1 MHHRGIATVDEDAAE
16 RLQIYKKNTQTFD
29 YEFIRVFEKVAFSLT
44 LQQLKYA
51 LEIASKGSMNE
62 AAKSLFIS
70 QPSLS
75 NAIKELEKEI
85 KITIFIRTNRG
96 VTVSNKGA
104 EFLGY
109 ARQVLQQY
117 SMLEE
122 KYMSEKPAKQLF
134 SISTQHFTFAA
145 NAFVEL
151 VKKFGASEYEFT
163 LRETKTYEI
172 IEDVKNLRSE
182 LGIIHLS
189 NYNESILL
197 KLLRERNIIFSELFT
212 TKPHVFIRENHPLSS
227 KRSIDLDELDDYPCL
242 SFEQGEY
249 NSFYFS
255 EEILSTRSVKRSI
268 KVSDRAAI
276 VNFMIG
282 LNGYTISSGV
292 FPKYLHGDEI
302 IAVPLNVDEVIRVG
316 TIKHRD
322 VTLTGL
328 GEIYLDALKKIAQEL

>member
-1 MHHRGIATVDEDAAE
+1 MCGVATKRSYIEILNFKDFHEYFVFNGT
-16 RLQIYKKNTQTFD
+16 IKFFKK
-29 YEFIRVFEKVAFSLT
+29 VVFSLT

-75 NAIKELEKEI
+75 NAIKELEQEI
-85 KITIFIRTNRG
+85 KITIFVRTNRG
-96 VTVSNKGA
+96 VTVSNEGS

-109 ARQVLQQY
+109 ARQVLQQFN
-117 SMLEE
+117 MLEE
-122 KYMSEKPAKQLF
+122 KYISEKTAKQHF
-134 SISTQHFTFAA
+134 SVSSQHYTFAA

-151 VKKFGASEYEFT
+151 VKEFGASEYEFT
-163 LRETKTYEI
+163 FRESKTYEI

-182 LGIIHLS
+182 LGIIYLS
-189 NYNESILL
+189 NYNEAVIS
-197 KLLRERNIIFSELFT
+197 KLLSEGNLSFSELFT
-212 TKPHVFIRENHPLSS
+212 AKPHVFISKSHPLSD
-227 KRSIDLDELDDYPCL
+227 KESINMDELDDYPCL

-255 EEILSTRSVKRSI
+255 EEILSTRSVKKSI

-282 LNGYTISSGV
+282 LDGYTISSGV
-292 FPKYLHGDEI
+292 FPRYLHGDEI
-302 IAVPLNVDEVIRVG
+302 IAVPLNFDEVIRVG

-322 VTLTGL
+322 LTLTRL
-328 GEIYLDALKKIAQEL
+328 GEIYLEALKKFAQGL

>member
-1 MHHRGIATVDEDAAE
+1 M
-16 RLQIYKKNTQTFD
+16 N
-29 YEFIRVFEKVAFSLT
+29 

-51 LEIASKGSMNE
+51 LEVASKGSMNE

-85 KITIFIRTNRG
+85 KITLFIRTNRG
-96 VTVSNKGA
+96 VTITNEGA

-109 ARQVLQQY
+109 ARQVLQQFN
-117 SMLEE
+117 MLEE
-122 KYMSEKPAKQLF
+122 KYISEKTAKQHF
-134 SISTQHFTFAA
+134 CISTQHYTFAA

-151 VKKFGASEYEFT
+151 VKEFGESEYEFT

-182 LGIIHLS
+182 LGIIYLS
-189 NYNESILL
+189 NYNESVLL
-197 KLLRERNIIFSELFT
+197 KLLRERNITFSQLFT
-212 TKPHVFIRENHPLSS
+212 ARPHVFIRKKHPLADNEA
-227 KRSIDLDELDDYPCL
+227 INLNELDDYPCL

-255 EEILSTRSVKRSI
+255 EEILSTRSVKKSI

-316 TIKHRD
+316 TIKHSD
-322 VTLTGL
+322 VTLTRL
-328 GEIYLDALKKIAQEL
+328 GEIYLDALKRFAQEL

>member
-1 MHHRGIATVDEDAAE
+1 M
-16 RLQIYKKNTQTFD
+16 
-29 YEFIRVFEKVAFSLT
+29 AFSLT

-51 LEIASKGSMNE
+51 LEVASKGSMNE

-96 VTVSNKGA
+96 VTISNEGA

-122 KYMSEKPAKQLF
+122 KYMSEKPAKQHF
-134 SISTQHFTFAA
+134 CISTQHYTFAA

-151 VKKFGASEYEFT
+151 VKEFGASEYEFT

-182 LGIIHLS
+182 LGIIYLS
-189 NYNESILL
+189 NYNESVLL
-197 KLLRERNIIFSELFT
+197 KLLRERNITFSELFT
-212 TKPHVFIRENHPLSS
+212 TKPHVFISKNHPLSD
-227 KRSIDLDELDDYPCL
+227 KESIDLDELDDYPCL

-255 EEILSTRSVKRSI
+255 EEILSTRSVKKSI

-282 LNGYTISSGV
+282 LDGYTISSGV
-292 FPKYLHGDEI
+292 FPKYLHGEEI

-322 VTLTGL
+322 VTLTKL
-328 GEIYLDALKKIAQEL
+328 GEIYLDALKRMAQEL

>member
-1 MHHRGIATVDEDAAE
+1 MWVLGSSKRW
-16 RLQIYKKNTQTFD
+16 YFD
-29 YEFIRVFEKVAFSLT
+29 ST
-44 LQQLKYA
+44 QLKYA
-51 LEIASKGSMNE
+51 LEVAVKGSINE

-96 VTVSNKGA
+96 IIVSNEGA

-122 KYMSEKPAKQLF
+122 KYMSGRTSKQHF
-134 SISTQHFTFAA
+134 CISTHHYTFAA

-151 VKKFGASEYEFT
+151 VKEFGASEYEFT
-163 LRETKTYEI
+163 LREAKTYEI

-182 LGIIHLS
+182 LGIIYLR
-189 NYNESILL
+189 NDNEAVLL
-197 KLLRERNIIFSELFT
+197 KLLKDRDISFTELFT
-212 TKPHVFIRENHPLSS
+212 AKPHVFISKNHPLA
-227 KRSIDLDELDDYPCL
+227 KKKFINLVELGGYPCL

-255 EEILSTRSVKRSI
+255 EEILSTRGVKKSI
-268 KVSDRAAI
+268 RVSDRAAI

-282 LNGYTISSGV
+282 LNGYTIASGV
-292 FPKYLHGDEI
+292 FPKYRSGI
-302 IAVPLNVDEVIRVG
+302 ITFAMR
-316 TIKHRD
+316 R
-322 VTLTGL
+322 
-328 GEIYLDALKKIAQEL
+328 

>member
-1 MHHRGIATVDEDAAE
+1 M
-16 RLQIYKKNTQTFD
+16 
-29 YEFIRVFEKVAFSLT
+29 T

-51 LEIASKGSMNE
+51 LEVASKGSMNE

-75 NAIKELEKEI
+75 NAITELEKEI

-96 VTVSNKGA
+96 ITITNEGA

-117 SMLEE
+117 NLLEE
-122 KYMSEKPAKQLF
+122 KYMSEKPAKQHF
-134 SISTQHFTFAA
+134 CISTQHYTFAA
-145 NAFVEL
+145 NAFVNL
-151 VKKFGASEYEFT
+151 VKEFGATEYEFT

-182 LGIIHLS
+182 LGIIYLS
-189 NYNESILL
+189 SYNEAILL
-197 KLLRERNIIFSELFT
+197 KLLRERNISFYELFT
-212 TKPHVFIRENHPLSS
+212 AKPHVFISKSHPLAT
-227 KRSIDLDELDDYPCL
+227 KESIDLDELDDYPCL

-255 EEILSTRSVKRSI
+255 EEILSTRSVKKSI

-292 FPKYLHGDEI
+292 FPKYLHGDDI
-302 IAVPLNVDEVIRVG
+302 VAVPLNVDEFIRVG
-316 TIKHRD
+316 TIKHKD
-322 VTLTGL
+322 ATLTKL
-328 GEIYLDALKKIAQEL
+328 GEIYLEALKKIAEELA

>member
-1 MHHRGIATVDEDAAE
+1 M
-16 RLQIYKKNTQTFD
+16 
-29 YEFIRVFEKVAFSLT
+29 AFSLN

-51 LEIASKGSMNE
+51 LEVASKGSMNE

-85 KITIFIRTNRG
+85 KITLFIRTNRG
-96 VTVSNKGA
+96 VTVTNEGS

-117 SMLEE
+117 NMLEE
-122 KYMSEKPAKQLF
+122 KYISEKTAKQHF
-134 SISTQHFTFAA
+134 CISTQHYTFAA

-151 VKKFGASEYEFT
+151 VKEFGTSEYEFT

-182 LGIIHLS
+182 LGIIYLS
-189 NYNESILL
+189 NYNESVLL

-212 TKPHVFIRENHPLSS
+212 AKPHVFISKRHPLSD
-227 KRSIDLDELDDYPCL
+227 KESINLDELDGYPCL

-255 EEILSTRSVKRSI
+255 EEILSTRSVKKSI

-302 IAVPLNVDEVIRVG
+302 IAVPLHVDEVIRVG
-316 TIKHRD
+316 TIKHND
-322 VTLTGL
+322 VTLTRL
-328 GEIYLDALKKIAQEL
+328 GEIYLHALKRLAQEL

>member
-1 MHHRGIATVDEDAAE
+1 MLERKSGKITATIV
-16 RLQIYKKNTQTFD
+16 
-29 YEFIRVFEKVAFSLT
+29 RVFISSFERVVFSLN

-51 LEIASKGSMNE
+51 LEVASKGSMNE

-75 NAIKELEKEI
+75 NAIKELEKEV
-85 KITIFIRTNRG
+85 KNTLFIRTNRG
-96 VTVSNKGA
+96 ITVTNEGA

-109 ARQVLQQY
+109 ARQVLQQFN
-117 SMLEE
+117 MLEE
-122 KYMSEKPAKQLF
+122 KYISEKTAKQHF
-134 SISTQHFTFAA
+134 SISTQHYTFAA

-151 VKKFGASEYEFT
+151 IKEFGAAEYEFT

-182 LGIIHLS
+182 LGIIYLS
-189 NYNESILL
+189 NYNESVIL
-197 KLLRERNIIFSELFT
+197 KLLRERNITFSELFT
-212 TKPHVFIRENHPLSS
+212 AKPHVFINKRHPLSD
-227 KRSIDLDELDDYPCL
+227 KESINLDELEDYPCL

-255 EEILSTRSVKRSI
+255 EEILSTRSVKKSI

-316 TIKHRD
+316 TIKHSD
-322 VTLTGL
+322 VTLTRL
-328 GEIYLDALKKIAQEL
+328 GEIYLDALKRFAQEL

>member
-1 MHHRGIATVDEDAAE
+1 MIGTFE
-16 RLQIYKKNTQTFD
+16 R
-29 YEFIRVFEKVAFSLT
+29 EVFNLT

-51 LEIASKGSMNE
+51 LEVASKGSMNE
-62 AAKSLFIS
+62 VARSLFIS
-70 QPSLS
+70 QPRLS

-96 VTVSNKGA
+96 VTVTNEGA

-109 ARQVLQQY
+109 ARQVLQQFN
-117 SMLEE
+117 MLEE
-122 KYMSEKPAKQLF
+122 KYLSEKPVKQHF
-134 SISTQHFTFAA
+134 SISTQHYTFAA

-151 VKKFGASEYEFT
+151 VKEFGTSEYEFT

-182 LGIIHLS
+182 LGIIYLS
-189 NYNESILL
+189 NYNESVLL
-197 KLLRERNIIFSELFT
+197 KLLKERDLTFSELFT
-212 TKPHVFIRENHPLSS
+212 AKPHVFISKRHPLAD
-227 KRSIDLDELDDYPCL
+227 KESINLEELDEYACL

-255 EEILSTRSVKRSI
+255 EEILSTRSVKKSI

-282 LNGYTISSGV
+282 LDGYTISSGV
-292 FPKYLHGDEI
+292 FPKYLHGNDI
-302 IAVPLNVDEVIRVG
+302 IAVPLNVDELIRVG
-316 TIKHRD
+316 IIQHRD
-322 VTLTGL
+322 VTLSQL
-328 GEIYLDALKKIAQEL
+328 GEIYVDALKKVEQEL

>member
-1 MHHRGIATVDEDAAE
+1 MFNDEFLRG
-16 RLQIYKKNTQTFD
+16 
-29 YEFIRVFEKVAFSLT
+29 FEKGAFRLT

-51 LEIASKGSMNE
+51 LEVASKGSMNE

-75 NAIKELEKEI
+75 NAIRELEKEI

-96 VTVSNKGA
+96 VTVSNEGA

-117 SMLEE
+117 NMLEE
-122 KYMSEKPAKQLF
+122 KYMSEKPAKQHF
-134 SISTQHFTFAA
+134 CISTQHYAFAA

-151 VKKFGASEYEFT
+151 VKEFGASEYEFT

-182 LGIIHLS
+182 LGIIYLS
-189 NYNESILL
+189 NYNESVLS
-197 KLLRERNIIFSELFT
+197 KLLRDRNIIFSELFT
-212 TKPHVFIRENHPLSS
+212 TKPHVFINKNHPLSN
-227 KRSIDLDELDDYPCL
+227 KTSIDVDELNDYPCL
-242 SFEQGEY
+242 SFEQGDH
-249 NSFYFS
+249 NSFYFA
-255 EEILSTRSVKRSI
+255 EEILSTRSIKKSI

-282 LNGYTISSGV
+282 LNGYTISTGV
-292 FPKYLHGDEI
+292 FPKYLHGEEI
-302 IAVPLNVDEVIRVG
+302 IAVPLNVDETIRIG
-316 TIKHRD
+316 TIKHQD
-322 VTLTGL
+322 VTLTRL
-328 GEIYLDALKKIAQEL
+328 GEIYLDALKKIAKELK

>member
-1 MHHRGIATVDEDAAE
+1 M
-16 RLQIYKKNTQTFD
+16 YKKNTRTFD
-29 YEFIRVFEKVAFSLT
+29 YEFIRVFKKVAFSLT

-51 LEIASKGSMNE
+51 VEVASKGSMNE

-96 VTVSNKGA
+96 VTISNEGA
-104 EFLGY
+104 KFLGY

-122 KYMSEKPAKQLF
+122 KYMGEKPAKQHF
-134 SISTQHFTFAA
+134 CISTQHYTFAA

-151 VKKFGASEYEFT
+151 VKEFGASEYEFT

-182 LGIIHLS
+182 LGIIYLS
-189 NYNESILL
+189 NYNESVLL
-197 KLLRERNIIFSELFT
+197 KLLRERNITFSELFT
-212 TKPHVFIRENHPLSS
+212 TKPHVFISENHPLSA
-227 KRSIDLDELDDYPCL
+227 KESIDLDELDDYPCL
-242 SFEQGEY
+242 SFEQGEH

-255 EEILSTRSVKRSI
+255 EEILSTRSVKKSI

-292 FPKYLHGDEI
+292 FPKFLHGNEI

-328 GEIYLDALKKIAQEL
+328 GEIYLDALQKIARDL